1 MDGRMGTR
9 SCDEKGRVAEAGRST
24 LAHPGGTQA
33 AMRQRSS
40 AASSGES
47 ARLDQAAGRNR
58 AIAPLGAGRRGD
70 GEQPVHAKQDNP
82 VGPARANRSWENHQ
96 MVPEDIRE
104 FFAASAGVAGA
115 LIGLLF
121 VAISVSVE
129 RLNREEATAQ
139 VHRIRAVAALTAFIN
154 ALSVSLFALIPGEK
168 IGITSVVVAATG
180 LLFVVASLLSLFRLR
195 QLRPARVRDAL
206 FLLGLIVVFVIQMAE
221 GLGVI
226 ANPANSGDVDTIA
239 ILVVCCFFIGIAR
252 AWELIGGPS
261 VGIAHE
267 VTALIRSHGRDEV
280 TGDEVPADEQ
290 PPAPAG

>member
-1 MDGRMGTR
+1 
-9 SCDEKGRVAEAGRST
+9 
-24 LAHPGGTQA
+24 
-33 AMRQRSS
+33 MRQRSS
-40 AASSGES
+40 AASSGE
-47 ARLDQAAGRNR
+47 ARLDHAAGRNR

-70 GEQPVHAKQDNP
+70 GEQPMHAKQDNP

-96 MVPEDIRE
+96 MVPESIRE

-154 ALSVSLFALIPGEK
+154 ALSVSL
-168 IGITSVVVAATG
+168 
-180 LLFVVASLLSLFRLR
+180 LSLFRLR

-239 ILVVCCFFIGIAR
+239 ILVVC
-252 AWELIGGPS
+252 
-261 VGIAHE
+261 
-267 VTALIRSHGRDEV
+267 
-280 TGDEVPADEQ
+280 
-290 PPAPAG
+290 